1 MMHSTD
7 QPLVSVCIQTYQH
20 APYIRE
26 CIESALA
33 QQTSFP
39 FEIIIGEDDSTDGT
53 REICREYEDHPQVRL
68 FLRSEKDKIYINSRK
83 TGRFNF
89 IENMKAARG
98 KYIAL
103 LDGDDY
109 WTDTSKL
116 QVQAD
121 FMEANPDCS
130 ISCHKVFRRWE
141 QNELYVNDSRHQPRG
156 DTKLTIDDLLHE
168 NIIAAASCMFVR
180 RYSNDLPAWFYEL
193 PFIDYALHVHN
204 AQRGKIGFI
213 DRRMAVY
220 RYHRHGM
227 WSSTVAPGN
236 NIRLWQLYTIM
247 ARNINGDIG
256 NALQEKRY
264 REGLKLV
271 DFYKTHFWENR
282 KWLSDELA
290 QRNFRHDEELSSRLA
305 SPPGLK
311 DYARSSV
318 FYIKRMTRKLLKA

>member
-1 MMHSTD
+1 MMHPVE

-20 APYIRE
+20 AAYIRE

-33 QQTSFP
+33 QQANFP

-53 REICREYEDHPQVRL
+53 REICRQYENHPQVRL
-68 FLRSEKDKIYINSRK
+68 FLRAEKDKIYINGRK

-89 IENMKAARG
+89 IENIKAARG

-109 WTDTSKL
+109 WTDTNKL

-130 ISCHKVFRRWE
+130 ISCHKVFRCWE
-141 QNELYVNDSRHQPRG
+141 QNKPYIDDSPRLPQG
-156 DTKLTIDDLLHE
+156 EAKLTIDDLLQE
-168 NIIAAASCMFVR
+168 NIIKAASCMFVR
-180 RYSNDLPAWFYEL
+180 SHTNDLPPWFYEL
-193 PFIDYALHVHN
+193 PFIDFALHIHN

-220 RYHRHGM
+220 RNHRTGM

-236 NIRLWQLYTIM
+236 YIMLWQLYTIM

-256 NALQEKRY
+256 NALLAKRY

-271 DFYKTHFWENR
+271 HFYKTHLWEKR
-282 KWLSDELA
+282 KWFSDELA
-290 QRNFRHDEELSSRLA
+290 QRKFRDDEELSRRLA
-305 SPPGLK
+305 SPPGVK
-311 DYARSSV
+311 DYVSNGV
-318 FYIKRMTRKLLKA
+318 FYIKRMARQILKA